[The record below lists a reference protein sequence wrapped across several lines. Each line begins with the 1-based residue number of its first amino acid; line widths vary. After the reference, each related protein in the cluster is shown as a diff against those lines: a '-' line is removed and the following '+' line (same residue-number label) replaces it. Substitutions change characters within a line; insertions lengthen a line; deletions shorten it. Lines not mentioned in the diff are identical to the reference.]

1 MIGVTIDRGVKR
13 FNSPFLASLPLTA
26 AISLFLIADIDSHRG
41 GVVRVASQNLN
52 RLAASLKG
60 P

>member
-1 MIGVTIDRGVKR
+1 LI
-13 FNSPFLASLPLTA
+13 AS
-26 AISLFLIADIDSHRG
+26 ISLFLIAEIDSHRG
-41 GVVRVASQNLN
+41 AVIQMAPQNLN